1 MFHSGPLYLILLFQV
16 VIACTYRQSVPV
28 EVKIACILY
37 VPMIISIYILCLDRI
52 ALKMQPN
59 IVEAVTASHVGQL
72 GFPWHFS
79 LVSQTFYN
87 RIIVFFCFRILNYSY
102 LVWGVSWIGRTRPKF
117 SKYAGKGVTVALKK
131 LYALQM
137 ISGSVSL
144 CVRALFETSLSAV
157 LKPGLIW

>member
-87 RIIVFFCFRILNYSY
+87 RIIVFFSLE
-102 LVWGVSWIGRTRPKF
+102 F
-117 SKYAGKGVTVALKK
+117 S
-131 LYALQM
+131 
-137 ISGSVSL
+137 I
-144 CVRALFETSLSAV
+144 TSLLSEVSAELAAQGQSFQSMLAKV
-157 LKPGLIW
+157 